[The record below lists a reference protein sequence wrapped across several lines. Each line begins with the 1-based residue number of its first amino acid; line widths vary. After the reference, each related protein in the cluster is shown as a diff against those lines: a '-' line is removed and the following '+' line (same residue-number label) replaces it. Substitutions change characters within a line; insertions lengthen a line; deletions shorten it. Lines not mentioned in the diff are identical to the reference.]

1 MIEAPSTEYRVPTI
15 GTFAVSNGHSTSS
28 GAEGA
33 FHEIAGGVTA
43 PKGFQAAGIYCG
55 IRKVKKDIALI
66 TSEVPA
72 EVAAVFTLNKTLAAP
87 VIVDKLLVERSVGCS
102 AIVVNS
108 GNANACTGEQGMRDA
123 WTMVHETASALNISD
138 EEVLVSSTGVI
149 GQYMPMENVVN
160 GIRLLPSQLSAN
172 GSSDAAEAIMTT
184 DTYAKEIAVEI
195 RLPFKDDPNAS
206 PLLFKGGA
214 GGGYETIRIGGIAK
228 GSGMIQPNM
237 ATMLAFLTTDAKI
250 SRPLLQKTFAPLIDR
265 SFNRISVDGDT
276 STNDMAVL
284 LANGRSG
291 APEIQAGTK
300 AFEMFSEALEFVLVR
315 LAKMI
320 ARDGEGATKLVEIL
334 VKGARSEAEALQAA
348 RAVANSNL
356 VKTAIHGSDANWG
369 RILAAVGY
377 SGIDFDPENV
387 SLYFGEL
394 PILKPHYEIVIDEA
408 RAKELFS
415 LENITITIDLH
426 QGTESANF
434 WTCDLSKDY
443 VHINA
448 SYRT

>member
-1 MIEAPSTEYRVPTI
+1 MKSADI
-15 GTFAVSNGHSTSS
+15 GYGVSGIRDAGVAIANGHSAPLKQNT
-28 GAEGA
+28 A
-33 FHEIAGGVTA
+33 FHEVSGGVTA

-87 VIVDKLLVERSVGCS
+87 VIVDKLLTERSMGCS

-123 WTMVHETASALNISD
+123 WAMVRETASALNIPE

-149 GQYMPMENVVN
+149 GQYMPMENVLN
-160 GIRLLPSQLSAN
+160 GIRLLPSQLSPT

-184 DTYAKEIAVEI
+184 DTYPKEIAVEFEI
-195 RLPFKDDPNAS
+195 PGEGK
-206 PLLFKGGA
+206 
-214 GGGYETIRIGGIAK
+214 IRIGGIAK

-276 STNDMAVL
+276 STNDMASL

-291 APEIQAGTK
+291 SAEIQAGTK
-300 AFEMFSEALEFVLVR
+300 AFVIFSEALEYVLVR

-320 ARDGEGATKLVEIL
+320 ARDGEGATKLVEIV
-334 VKGARSEAEALQAA
+334 VKGAHSEAEALQAA

-356 VKTAIHGSDANWG
+356 VKTAIHGGDANWG

-387 SLYFGEL
+387 SLFFGEL
-394 PILKPHYEIVIDEA
+394 PILKPHYEIVIDEVK
-408 RAKELFS
+408 AKEVFS
-415 LENITITIDLH
+415 EENITITIDLH

-448 SYRT
+448 SYRS